1 MSHNCLQIFE
11 RHFSVKGFEKKPMEE
26 KKIPAN
32 TKTYVYDITFEPVVK
47 SYRYGD
53 RIGGYDS
60 DPEYECIDTTSRLA
74 PCHITLTSSTSEI
87 KKYWATIRSSI
98 VKWIIENVSEER
110 HIEDVTL
117 IRVTVVPTDH
127 FFDDESGYDHVG
139 ELSFDHVAEERLLRE
154 QEEDKKRREEDEKR
168 REEDEKRQYEENR
181 KRQYEEDRKR
191 REEQAARKPQYH
203 RRN

>member
-1 MSHNCLQIFE
+1 
-11 RHFSVKGFEKKPMEE
+11 MEE
-26 KKIPAN
+26 K
-32 TKTYVYDITFEPVVK
+32 TTHSQTYIYEITFEPVVK

-74 PCHITLTSSTSEI
+74 PCHVTLTSSTSEI

-98 VKWIIENVSEER
+98 VKWVTENVSEER

-117 IRVTVVPTDH
+117 IRVTVVPHDH

-139 ELSFDHVAEERLLRE
+139 ELSFDHFAEEQRLRE
-154 QEEDKKRREEDEKR
+154 QREREELMKRREEEQRLREHEEDKKRREE
-168 REEDEKRQYEENR
+168 
-181 KRQYEEDRKR
+181 
-191 REEQAARKPQYH
+191 QAAQKPQYQNRN
-203 RRN
+203 RRNRFASRHRHHSDVLHNRHN